1 MMTSK
6 PIEILKPR
14 LVAVDSHKLD
24 YIDEL
29 IQNYSNDCESLA
41 YALNTIEAD
50 DPASKGVIVAVRSAL
65 LAISTHASE
74 LSSGIMRDIVSLPE
88 VEVSSH
94 E

>member
-1 MMTSK
+1 MTTSK
-6 PIEILKPR
+6 PIEILEPR

-29 IQNYSNDCESLA
+29 IQNYSDDCESLA
-41 YALNTIEAD
+41 YALDTIEAD
-50 DPASKGVIVAVRSAL
+50 DPASKGVIVAMKSAL
-65 LAISTHASE
+65 LAISTHASG
-74 LSSGIMRDIVSLPE
+74 LSAGIMRDIISLPE